1 MYKNKS
7 ILITGGTGSFGKNFV
22 NYLLKKNFFKKI
34 IIFSRDE
41 LKQYEMKKFFKNDPK
56 LRFFI
61 GDVRDI
67 DRLKMALSKID
78 YVVHAAALKQVDTGE
93 YNPFEFIKTNIM
105 GAQNLIEASFYSNVK
120 KIIALSTDKASSPI
134 NLYGATKLCSD
145 KLFCSANEMLGD
157 KKTIYSVIRY
167 GNVMLSRG
175 SVIPLFKGIKNNEYP
190 VTDTKMTRF
199 SISMNEAIDLVMWS
213 LENSVGGEIIVPKI
227 PSYKIA
233 ELIKAFS
240 KKPKIKIIGIRRGE
254 KIHEEMISSEES
266 RNCLE
271 IDGKY
276 IIISNKLS
284 EYIKKI
290 KIKNKKLIKKFSKKS
305 YKSNE
310 NIFLDAKDLLKAIDK
325 ESKNFIL

>member
-22 NYLLKKNFFKKI
+22 NYLLKKSFFNKI

-41 LKQYEMKKFFKNDPK
+41 LKQYEMKKLFKNHPK

-61 GDVRDI
+61 GDVRDV

-145 KLFCSANEMLGD
+145 KLFCSANAMLGD

-167 GNVMLSRG
+167 GNVMFSRG
-175 SVIPLFKGIKNNEYP
+175 SVIPLFKDIRNNEYP

-213 LENSVGGEIIVPKI
+213 LENSAGGEIIVPKI
-227 PSYKIA
+227 PSYKIV

-240 KKPKIKIIGIRRGE
+240 HKPKIKIIGIRRGE

-276 IIISNKLS
+276 IIVSNELS
-284 EYIKKI
+284 EYTK

-310 NIFLDAKDLLKAIDK
+310 NIFLDAKDLLKAINK